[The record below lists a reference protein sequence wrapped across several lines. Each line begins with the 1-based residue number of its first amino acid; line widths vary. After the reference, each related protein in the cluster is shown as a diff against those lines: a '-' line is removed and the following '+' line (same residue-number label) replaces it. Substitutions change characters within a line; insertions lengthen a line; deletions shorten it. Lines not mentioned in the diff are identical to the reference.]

1 MARHMNSAVQETQP
15 DDDALMRQGGS
26 QNPWLVLVVLCAA
39 IFMLLLDTTIVNV
52 AQRQIQIG
60 LGADLSEIQWVLDSY

>member
-1 MARHMNSAVQETQP
+1 M
-15 DDDALMRQGGS
+15 MRQGGS

-52 AQRQIQIG
+52 AQREIQVG
-60 LGADLSEIQWVLDSY
+60 LGADLSAIQWCWVRTS